1 MCSASRRYHQYQLGG
16 CLNRLMVQEEAMAE
30 EAKKAKGSVRPK
42 EPAKASDVEV
52 KKGEVAEAP
61 SGRRP
66 LVPFLDFDKEFE
78 RAFENF
84 FNRGWLRASRWEF
97 PKLQGGFGEKM
108 PNVNVI
114 DRDGEVVV
122 EAELPGVDKD
132 DLDVSLSENTVTI
145 KASTRKEEE
154 KEEGEYHRREISAGF
169 FSRTLPL
176 PAPVQGDKV
185 KAEFKNGLLKVT
197 LPKAE
202 EAKRHS
208 IKVD

>member
-1 MCSASRRYHQYQLGG
+1 MF
-16 CLNRLMVQEEAMAE
+16 QEETMAE
-30 EAKKAKGSVRPK
+30 EAKKAK
-42 EPAKASDVEV
+42 EPGKVSEAKQETGAVEV
-52 KKGEVAEAP
+52 KKGNVAESAA
-61 SGRRP
+61 GRR
-66 LVPFLDFDKEFE
+66 LSPFLDFDREFE

-84 FNRGWLRASRWEF
+84 FNRGWLRAPRWEL
-97 PKLQGGFGEKM
+97 PKLQGGSGEKM

-114 DRDGEVVV
+114 DRDNEVVL

-154 KEEGEYHRREISAGF
+154 KEEGQYHRREISTGF

-176 PAPVQGDKV
+176 PSLVQGDKV
-185 KAEFKNGLLKVT
+185 KAEFKNGLLRVT

-202 EAKRHS
+202 EAKRQK